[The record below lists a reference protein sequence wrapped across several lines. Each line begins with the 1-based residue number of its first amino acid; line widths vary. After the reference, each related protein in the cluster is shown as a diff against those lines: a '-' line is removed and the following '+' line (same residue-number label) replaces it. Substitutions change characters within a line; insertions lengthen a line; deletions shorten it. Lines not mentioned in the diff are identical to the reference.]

1 MPLWVYI
8 YHPCNARHGKA
19 RTKAEFLVDNLP
31 FVPAWLDNAHRA
43 LDGAVAD
50 AYGWGEDW
58 AAGRLDEDEI
68 LARLFRLNQAR
79 AAAEA
84 AS

>member
-1 MPLWVYI
+1 M
-8 YHPCNARHGKA
+8 
-19 RTKAEFLVDNLP
+19 
-31 FVPAWLDNAHRA
+31 

-58 AAGRLDEDEI
+58 AAGKLDEEEI

-84 AS
+84 KGGKDA